1 MSPPHPL
8 ATVPPPLPPGWTE
21 HVGPASQI
29 YFFNT
34 LTGDSTYVR
43 PLPALPVSAPKEKP
57 KTKTPIPGTDW
68 LRVTT
73 NQGNVFY
80 TNKAKKES
88 VWTVPDEIK
97 DAVELLNKKEED
109 DKVQAEK
116 ESQEK
121 AQSDAVAEQEREIER
136 IRLEVQQVVKRKA
149 EDVPPSDE
157 SIVSKKP
164 RVEDEPEEG
173 EGTDDDQEEDWQREA
188 AAQLAKEAEEE
199 EKRRQ
204 QEEAEAAQKAPEG
217 APQIQMPDRVDL
229 SIEEGKALFKTL
241 LREKDINPLHP
252 WDTSLPLFIS
262 DPRYVLLPSVSARRE
277 AFDEYCRERARELRA
292 SRVKKEKED
301 PKEEFERL
309 ITTEVKSTRTSWSDF
324 RRQWKK
330 DRRFYGWGR
339 DDREREKRFREFLKE
354 LGERK
359 RALAQKAEADFFTL
373 LRESGV
379 AQQGAAWKEASRLFV
394 RPVKKAISADPRYDA
409 VGSSSLREE
418 LFNTF
423 LTSQSNRTVPDPS
436 EKPVVDIAPVEG
448 VDETQQ
454 RKDRKAQAVKE
465 REVKIKAE
473 RDRVQTN
480 IEKSRVDLNKEEGE
494 LQFRTL
500 LTDAIREPQA
510 TWESSLAQLQS
521 DPRFRY
527 SSLSLG
533 HQRHLFQ
540 AHVNQL
546 RAKHLDNLQALF
558 LSNAPSLATQFTA
571 LPVSS
576 LLSSLPATKMGYDV
590 FKLEQEFDQW
600 QLTRTTGAREAFNDM
615 LSENSFVEFWGRLRK
630 IGGEGTDGGV
640 KRDDDGDEDEGEGG
654 GGNVDMK
661 KLAKNVDITEMEKV
675 LKGDKRYIMFDH
687 VPEQRE
693 RWVREYLSRLS
704 APKFF
709 LVTFRCITTR
719 LFGTLDS
726 LSFPPSAEMR
736 LLSFLVAGIVLGSR
750 VLAQDIDPEVTVE
763 KHHYQSDIARL
774 RNIVINRHV
783 FLSTHL
789 PSLTRH
795 LPVFTRI
802 GWCDHLFFGDTLS
815 LLTSDVFL
823 RELISN
829 ANDALEKLRLTSLTN
844 RDVWDG
850 TSPLNITLK
859 TFPAEDGSSGRIVIT
874 DNGIGMT
881 PEEMT
886 KNLEFLA
893 QAEGGPESGSSGNL
907 IGAFGLGFYS
917 SFLVADKVYVASV
930 PAKTSDI
937 PNPQQYIFSSS
948 SDDNDFATY
957 PDPRGNTLERGTE
970 ITLVLKPDALEYLDH
985 HTIIELIN
993 KHSVFS
999 SSFPLRRE
1007 VPEEPA
1013 TETES
1018 PVSDEEAAETSE
1030 DEAVIEEVTESEPK
1044 EKKTTLVDH
1053 WAHLNAQPPLWT
1065 RDAKNISSLEYEL
1078 FYQATWRDFTSKPLA
1093 WNHFSGDLGS
1103 GVSFRALLY
1112 IPGKLPDEFWQGA
1125 QTVTNGIRLLV
1136 KRTFITSDLGEDY
1149 LPKWASWVRAI
1160 IDADDLPLNVSREML
1175 QNASFLRQIKQAILR
1190 RIIQSFAKIAE
1201 DDPEHFIKIHKIYAN
1216 VFKLGAIEDSK
1227 NSEKLVPLIRF
1238 ATNQRDNSTLDE
1250 YLENKKAGQKQI
1262 FYVSDAGKS
1271 ATSLAKSVFVEK
1283 LHARGYEVLLLTDPL
1298 DDVLFHHLRKW
1309 KGIPFQDAAKAG
1321 LTFGDED
1328 LDLEEEK
1335 ARQAEAKEKFK
1346 PLLSWLKE
1354 QAQDVV
1360 RDVIIS
1366 DRLVTSPCAVVA
1378 DVGGYTANVQRIMS
1392 ATSKGQDNTAM
1403 FEFAKRQKVL
1413 ELNPR
1418 SPLIEGLLRRVEQLP
1433 GEEEER
1439 DIEAEDE
1446 LREVAAVLIDGAL
1459 VRSGFEVPDSDEFLI
1474 RVDRVL
1480 RRSLGVSETA
1490 PTDATVKPAPPVDP
1504 IILDESEYEPTPE
1517 PVVDEPLAFEGK
1529 PGLILPDELKDKIQ
1543 IEMEEIGDDE
1553 YPFHD
1558 EL

>member
-1 MSPPHPL
+1 
-8 ATVPPPLPPGWTE
+8 
-21 HVGPASQI
+21 
-29 YFFNT
+29 
-34 LTGDSTYVR
+34 
-43 PLPALPVSAPKEKP
+43 
-57 KTKTPIPGTDW
+57 
-68 LRVTT
+68 
-73 NQGNVFY
+73 
-80 TNKAKKES
+80 
-88 VWTVPDEIK
+88 
-97 DAVELLNKKEED
+97 
-109 DKVQAEK
+109 
-116 ESQEK
+116 
-121 AQSDAVAEQEREIER
+121 
-136 IRLEVQQVVKRKA
+136 
-149 EDVPPSDE
+149 
-157 SIVSKKP
+157 
-164 RVEDEPEEG
+164 
-173 EGTDDDQEEDWQREA
+173 
-188 AAQLAKEAEEE
+188 
-199 EKRRQ
+199 
-204 QEEAEAAQKAPEG
+204 
-217 APQIQMPDRVDL
+217 
-229 SIEEGKALFKTL
+229 
-241 LREKDINPLHP
+241 
-252 WDTSLPLFIS
+252 
-262 DPRYVLLPSVSARRE
+262 
-277 AFDEYCRERARELRA
+277 
-292 SRVKKEKED
+292 
-301 PKEEFERL
+301 
-309 ITTEVKSTRTSWSDF
+309 
-324 RRQWKK
+324 
-330 DRRFYGWGR
+330 
-339 DDREREKRFREFLKE
+339 
-354 LGERK
+354 
-359 RALAQKAEADFFTL
+359 
-373 LRESGV
+373 
-379 AQQGAAWKEASRLFV
+379 
-394 RPVKKAISADPRYDA
+394 
-409 VGSSSLREE
+409 
-418 LFNTF
+418 
-423 LTSQSNRTVPDPS
+423 
-436 EKPVVDIAPVEG
+436 
-448 VDETQQ
+448 
-454 RKDRKAQAVKE
+454 
-465 REVKIKAE
+465 
-473 RDRVQTN
+473 
-480 IEKSRVDLNKEEGE
+480 
-494 LQFRTL
+494 
-500 LTDAIREPQA
+500 
-510 TWESSLAQLQS
+510 
-521 DPRFRY
+521 
-527 SSLSLG
+527 
-533 HQRHLFQ
+533 
-540 AHVNQL
+540 
-546 RAKHLDNLQALF
+546 
-558 LSNAPSLATQFTA
+558 
-571 LPVSS
+571 
-576 LLSSLPATKMGYDV
+576 
-590 FKLEQEFDQW
+590 
-600 QLTRTTGAREAFNDM
+600 
-615 LSENSFVEFWGRLRK
+615 
-630 IGGEGTDGGV
+630 
-640 KRDDDGDEDEGEGG
+640 
-654 GGNVDMK
+654 
-661 KLAKNVDITEMEKV
+661 
-675 LKGDKRYIMFDH
+675 
-687 VPEQRE
+687 
-693 RWVREYLSRLS
+693 
-704 APKFF
+704 
-709 LVTFRCITTR
+709 
-719 LFGTLDS
+719 
-726 LSFPPSAEMR
+726 MR
-736 LLSFLVAGIVLGSR
+736 LLSFLIAGVVLGSR

-774 RNIVINRHV
+774 RNIVINRH
-783 FLSTHL
+783 
-789 PSLTRH
+789 
-795 LPVFTRI
+795 
-802 GWCDHLFFGDTLS
+802 
-815 LLTSDVFL
+815 
-823 RELISN
+823 LISN

-850 TSPLNITLK
+850 TSPLNITIK
-859 TFPAEDGSSGRIVIT
+859 TFPAEDGSGGRIVIT

-886 KNLEFLA
+886 KNLGTLAKSGTAEFLA
-893 QAEGGPESGSSGNL
+893 QAEGGPESGSNGNL

-948 SDDNDFATY
+948 SDDNDFSTY

-999 SSFPLRRE
+999 SSFPLYLYQQQEEE

-1078 FYQATWRDFTSKPLA
+1078 FHQATWRDFTSKPLA

-1103 GVSFRALLY
+1103 GVLS
-1112 IPGKLPDEFWQGA
+1112 GA

-1149 LPKWASWVRAI
+1149 LPKTWIDRVAS
-1160 IDADDLPLNVSREML
+1160 ADDLPLNVSREML

-1190 RIIQSFAKIAE
+1190 RIIQSFAKLAE
-1201 DDPEHFIKIHKIYAN
+1201 DDPEHFTKVHKVYAN

-1321 LTFGDED
+1321 LTFGDEGESK
-1328 LDLEEEK
+1328 LKTLFEMV
-1335 ARQAEAKEKFK
+1335 RV
-1346 PLLSWLKE
+1346 LLIFRNCVFLTLCIT
-1354 QAQDVV
+1354 
-1360 RDVIIS
+1360 VIIS

-1446 LREVAAVLIDGAL
+1446 LKEVAAVLIDGAL

-1490 PTDATVKPAPPVDP
+1490 PTDTTVKPAPPVDP

-1529 PGLILPDELKDKIQ
+1529 PGVILPDELKDKIQ
-1543 IEMEEIGDDE
+1543 IEMEEIGDGE

>member
-1 MSPPHPL
+1 MSPSHPL

-57 KTKTPIPGTDW
+57 KIKTPIPGTDW

-97 DAVELLNKKEED
+97 DAVELLNTKEED

-121 AQSDAVAEQEREIER
+121 AQRDAVAEQEREIER

-188 AAQLAKEAEEE
+188 AAQLAKEADEE

-241 LREKDINPLHP
+241 LREKDINPLYP

-301 PKEEFERL
+301 PKEEFDRL
-309 ITTEVKSTRTSWSDF
+309 LTTEVKSTRTSWSDF

-354 LGERK
+354 LGEKK

-379 AQQGAAWKEASRLFV
+379 AQQGAAWKEASRLS
-394 RPVKKAISADPRYDA
+394 VKKAISADPRYDA

-423 LTSQSNRTVPDPS
+423 LTSQSNLTVPDPS

-576 LLSSLPATKMGYDV
+576 LLSSLPATKLGYDV

-630 IGGEGTDGGV
+630 IGGEGTEGGV

-661 KLAKNVDITEMEKV
+661 RLAKNVDITEMEKV

-693 RWVREYLSRLS
+693 RWVRVPRFGVQYSTLGQR
-704 APKFF
+704 
-709 LVTFRCITTR
+709 VNTR
-719 LFGTLDS
+719 LTRQLFGN
-726 LSFPPSAEMR
+726 MR
-736 LLSFLVAGIVLGSR
+736 LLSFLVAGVLLGSR

-763 KHHYQSDIARL
+763 KHHYQVRL
-774 RNIVINRHV
+774 RLASHV
-783 FLSTHL
+783 RYT
-789 PSLTRH
+789 LT
-795 LPVFTRI
+795 
-802 GWCDHLFFGDTLS
+802 S
-815 LLTSDVFL
+815 TSDVFL

-886 KNLEFLA
+886 KNLGTLAKSGTAEFLA

-999 SSFPLRRE
+999 SSFPLYLYQQQEEE

>member
-1 MSPPHPL
+1 MGTGCVPSFGAGSGSGLIPGLFWMSPPHPL

-57 KTKTPIPGTDW
+57 KIKTPIPGTDW

-116 ESQEK
+116 ESQER
-121 AQSDAVAEQEREIER
+121 AQRDAVAEQEREIER
-136 IRLEVQQVVKRKA
+136 IRLEVQEVVKRKA
-149 EDVPPSDE
+149 EDLPPSDE

-164 RVEDEPEEG
+164 RVEDEPEDG

-199 EKRRQ
+199 EKRKQ

-252 WDTSLPLFIS
+252 WDTSLPFFIS

-309 ITTEVKSTRTSWSDF
+309 LTTEVKSTRTSWSDF

-359 RALAQKAEADFFTL
+359 RALAQKAEADFFAL

-379 AQQGAAWKEASRLFV
+379 AQQGAAWKE
-394 RPVKKAISADPRYDA
+394 VKKAIYADPRYDA

-448 VDETQQ
+448 IDETQQ

-527 SSLSLG
+527 SSLSPG

-540 AHVNQL
+540 GHVNQL

-558 LSNAPSLATQFTA
+558 LSNASSLATQFTA

-576 LLSSLPATKMGYDV
+576 LLSSLPATKLGYDV

-630 IGGEGTDGGV
+630 IGGEGTEGGV

-704 APKFF
+704 APK
-709 LVTFRCITTR
+709 
-719 LFGTLDS
+719 
-726 LSFPPSAEMR
+726 LS
-736 LLSFLVAGIVLGSR
+736 V
-750 VLAQDIDPEVTVE
+750 
-763 KHHYQSDIARL
+763 
-774 RNIVINRHV
+774 HV
-783 FLSTHL
+783 
-789 PSLTRH
+789 
-795 LPVFTRI
+795 
-802 GWCDHLFFGDTLS
+802 GD
-815 LLTSDVFL
+815 
-823 RELISN
+823 R
-829 ANDALEKLRLTSLTN
+829 A
-844 RDVWDG
+844 
-850 TSPLNITLK
+850 
-859 TFPAEDGSSGRIVIT
+859 GSS
-874 DNGIGMT
+874 
-881 PEEMT
+881 
-886 KNLEFLA
+886 
-893 QAEGGPESGSSGNL
+893 
-907 IGAFGLGFYS
+907 
-917 SFLVADKVYVASV
+917 
-930 PAKTSDI
+930 
-937 PNPQQYIFSSS
+937 
-948 SDDNDFATY
+948 
-957 PDPRGNTLERGTE
+957 
-970 ITLVLKPDALEYLDH
+970 
-985 HTIIELIN
+985 
-993 KHSVFS
+993 
-999 SSFPLRRE
+999 
-1007 VPEEPA
+1007 
-1013 TETES
+1013 
-1018 PVSDEEAAETSE
+1018 
-1030 DEAVIEEVTESEPK
+1030 
-1044 EKKTTLVDH
+1044 
-1053 WAHLNAQPPLWT
+1053 
-1065 RDAKNISSLEYEL
+1065 
-1078 FYQATWRDFTSKPLA
+1078 
-1093 WNHFSGDLGS
+1093 
-1103 GVSFRALLY
+1103 
-1112 IPGKLPDEFWQGA
+1112 
-1125 QTVTNGIRLLV
+1125 
-1136 KRTFITSDLGEDY
+1136 
-1149 LPKWASWVRAI
+1149 
-1160 IDADDLPLNVSREML
+1160 
-1175 QNASFLRQIKQAILR
+1175 
-1190 RIIQSFAKIAE
+1190 
-1201 DDPEHFIKIHKIYAN
+1201 
-1216 VFKLGAIEDSK
+1216 
-1227 NSEKLVPLIRF
+1227 
-1238 ATNQRDNSTLDE
+1238 
-1250 YLENKKAGQKQI
+1250 
-1262 FYVSDAGKS
+1262 
-1271 ATSLAKSVFVEK
+1271 
-1283 LHARGYEVLLLTDPL
+1283 
-1298 DDVLFHHLRKW
+1298 
-1309 KGIPFQDAAKAG
+1309 
-1321 LTFGDED
+1321 
-1328 LDLEEEK
+1328 
-1335 ARQAEAKEKFK
+1335 
-1346 PLLSWLKE
+1346 
-1354 QAQDVV
+1354 
-1360 RDVIIS
+1360 
-1366 DRLVTSPCAVVA
+1366 
-1378 DVGGYTANVQRIMS
+1378 
-1392 ATSKGQDNTAM
+1392 
-1403 FEFAKRQKVL
+1403 
-1413 ELNPR
+1413 
-1418 SPLIEGLLRRVEQLP
+1418 
-1433 GEEEER
+1433 
-1439 DIEAEDE
+1439 
-1446 LREVAAVLIDGAL
+1446 
-1459 VRSGFEVPDSDEFLI
+1459 
-1474 RVDRVL
+1474 
-1480 RRSLGVSETA
+1480 
-1490 PTDATVKPAPPVDP
+1490 
-1504 IILDESEYEPTPE
+1504 
-1517 PVVDEPLAFEGK
+1517 
-1529 PGLILPDELKDKIQ
+1529 
-1543 IEMEEIGDDE
+1543 
-1553 YPFHD
+1553 
-1558 EL
+1558 